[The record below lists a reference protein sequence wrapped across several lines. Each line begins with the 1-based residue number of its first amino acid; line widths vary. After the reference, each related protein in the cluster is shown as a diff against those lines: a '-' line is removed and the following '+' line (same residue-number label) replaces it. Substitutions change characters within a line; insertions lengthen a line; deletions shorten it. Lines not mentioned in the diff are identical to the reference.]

1 MGLRPEGAGNILGVG
16 GGGKGKG
23 RGRGKGGNVSNWIEK
38 ARMM

>member
-16 GGGKGKG
+16 GRGKGEGKG
-23 RGRGKGGNVSNWIEK
+23 GGEGGNVSNWIEK